1 MGQTERMKVGLLQFF
16 SWPDRKV
23 PLPAV
28 YERALRRIDVMEHS
42 GYDAVWLAEH
52 HFTGYSVC
60 PSVHVMA
67 THIAA
72 RTQRLRIGTAV
83 TLAAF
88 YHPLRIAEEVA
99 LLDVL
104 SGGRVNWGAGRGFDA
119 TEFANFGV
127 PPAESSER
135 FREAVE
141 VVLAAWRSDRLHFSG
156 KFHHFDGVEVLPK
169 PLQQPH
175 PPTWVAATSP
185 DAIAW
190 AASRG
195 HTILMDP
202 HSTHAELARKR
213 ESYRTQLEQHGHAF
227 AGRVLP
233 MARLLAIAPTDAEAE
248 AVARRGAAWT
258 TGSYVK
264 TKTMNAFRSD
274 GAELDPTEHYLNDVI
289 IHGSP
294 AKVVDQLKRLEGE
307 MFLDYLMIAP
317 LSERSFELFTNE
329 VLPKLT

>member
-1 MGQTERMKVGLLQFF
+1 MKVGVLQFF

-28 YERALRRIDVMEHS
+28 YARALARVDAMEHS
-42 GYDAVWLAEH
+42 GYDAIWLAEH

-72 RTQRLRIGTAV
+72 RARRLRIGTAV

-119 TEFANFGV
+119 SEFANFGV
-127 PPAESSER
+127 APEESAER

-141 VVLAAWRSDRLHFSG
+141 VVLAAWQSERLDFSG
-156 KFHHFDGVEVLPK
+156 KFHRFANVEVLPK

-175 PPTWVAATSP
+175 PPTWVAATS
-185 DAIAW
+185 DSAIAW
-190 AASRG
+190 AAQRG
-195 HTILMDP
+195 LSILMDP
-202 HSTHAELARKR
+202 HSTHAEIARKR
-213 ESYRTQLEQHGHAF
+213 ESYRAQLAQHGHEF
-227 AGRVLP
+227 AGRALP
-233 MARLLAIAPTDAEAE
+233 MARLIAIAPTDAQAE
-248 AVARRGAAWT
+248 AVARRGARWT
-258 TGSYVK
+258 TASYVK
-264 TKTMNAFRSD
+264 ARSLSTFRSD
-274 GAELDPTEHYLNDVI
+274 GAELDPIEHYLNGVI
-289 IHGSP
+289 LHGSP
-294 AKVVDQLKRLEGE
+294 AKIVDQIQRLQSE
-307 MFLDYLMIAP
+307 MFLDYLMLAP
-317 LSERSFELFTNE
+317 LSEQTFELFTNE
-329 VLPKLT
+329 VLPKLA